1 MNIELIKAWFGQ
13 LQLRRLD
20 WRIRWPLLLLPVLLP
35 ALLLT
40 LLAANQASTKALTAN
55 QQLQQQVQ
63 QQIQQ
68 SLKPEPAPQLIAQR
82 MLEIETQ
89 STALWQWLLKG
100 RNAKSHAAFAES
112 LSGLA
117 SGFLSSGAEVP
128 STQFW
133 ESFSNLLADLE
144 DAVRLGIIST
154 PESKQAIA
162 DIRARYASLRSLS
175 IDTANG
181 SNAVTAPVVQSGALS
196 RINDGLDLL
205 TEQRAAATRLQN
217 RALVLAALSCGLL
230 GLLLWG
236 LWRRISSG
244 ATMLAHAEPNQSQL
258 DAEAQDKNR
267 SEQAAILQLLDEISP
282 LAEGDL
288 RVNATVSEAST
299 GAVADAFNYAV
310 YELRRL
316 VRAVMNSA
324 DLVKTSV
331 TETRNSAQDLAK
343 ASSVQAREIHRSS
356 NYLNVMS
363 DTMAQLSAHAVE
375 SARIADESVKHARN
389 GGSALKSNVEGLVR
403 IRDKAEMTTRLMQR
417 LLTTSETIN
426 ERVNDIQAVAK
437 RTDLLALNT
446 TIKTAAMVSN
456 GAPDNMSVVSDEVA
470 HLAASLGRASR
481 EIASL
486 SDIIYQDATL
496 TLESM
501 ASTNTEL
508 DDGQLKAQQASQCLS
523 EIDRVSNELSGLIG
537 DIASKSLRQAGVV
550 KQLSANMGVINNITR
565 ESALGLHSS
574 AKALDELQLITAQL
588 RDSVSDFKLPEPK
601 VKQANKKSRFWQREK
616 SGAVDHG

>member
-1 MNIELIKAWFGQ
+1 MSIALIKAWFGQ
-13 LQLRRLD
+13 LELRRID
-20 WRIRWPLLLLPVLLP
+20 WRIRWPLFLLPFLLP

-40 LLAANQASTKALTAN
+40 LLAANRASTKALTAN

-68 SLKPEPAPQLIAQR
+68 SLQPASSQSLILQR
-82 MLEIETQ
+82 MQQIETQ
-89 STALWQWLLKG
+89 STALWEWLQKG
-100 RNAKSHAAFAES
+100 RNAQSTAAYAES
-112 LSGLA
+112 MVGLA
-117 SGFLSSGAEVP
+117 SGFQNSGATVP
-128 STQFW
+128 SAQFW

-144 DAVRLGIIST
+144 DAVRNGIITT

-175 IDTANG
+175 IDSANG
-181 SNAVTAPVVQSGALS
+181 TNTAAVISSQTGALS

-205 TEQRAAATRLQN
+205 TAQRAAAARLQN

-230 GLLLWG
+230 GLLLLG
-236 LWRRISSG
+236 LWRAFSAGDSKQIPASS
-244 ATMLAHAEPNQSQL
+244 ESKL
-258 DAEAQDKNR
+258 DVMAQEKNR
-267 SEQAAILQLLDEISP
+267 TEQEAILRLLDEISP
-282 LAEGDL
+282 LADGDL
-288 RVNATVSEAST
+288 RVSATVSEAST

-324 DLVKTSV
+324 DLVKASV
-331 TETRNSAQDLAK
+331 TENRNSVQALAK

-375 SARIADESVKHARN
+375 SARIADESVKQARS
-389 GGSALKSNVEGLVR
+389 GGSALESNVEGLTR

-417 LLTTSETIN
+417 LLQTSETIN
-426 ERVNDIQAVAK
+426 ERVSDIQAVAK

-456 GAPDNMSVVSDEVA
+456 GSPDNMSVVSDEVA

-501 ASTNTEL
+501 ASTTTEL
-508 DDGQLKAQQASQCLS
+508 DDGQLRAQQASQSLN

-550 KQLSANMGVINNITR
+550 KQLSTNMGVINNITR
-565 ESALGLHSS
+565 DSALGLHSS
-574 AKALDELQLITAQL
+574 AKALDELQLITTKL

-601 VKQANKKSRFWQREK
+601 EKKSDRKKTRFWQR
-616 SGAVDHG
+616 DHSDKVHH

>member
-20 WRIRWPLLLLPVLLP
+20 WRIRWPLMLLPFLLP

-40 LLAANQASTKALTAN
+40 LLAANRASTKALTAN

-68 SLKPEPAPQLIAQR
+68 SLKPESAPQLIAQR
-82 MLEIETQ
+82 MQEIETQ

-100 RNAKSHAAFAES
+100 RNATSHAAFAES

-144 DAVRLGIIST
+144 DAVRLGIITT

-181 SNAVTAPVVQSGALS
+181 SNTVSAPRVQSGALS

-205 TEQRAAATRLQN
+205 TAQRAAATRLQN

-236 LWRRISSG
+236 LWRRVSSG
-244 ATMLAHAEPNQSQL
+244 AALVAHTEPNQSQL

-389 GGSALKSNVEGLVR
+389 GGSALKSNVEGLTR

-456 GAPDNMSVVSDEVA
+456 GSPDNMSVVSDEVA

-508 DDGQLKAQQASQCLS
+508 DDGQLKAQQASQCLN
-523 EIDRVSNELSGLIG
+523 EIDRVSNELSGLIS

>member
-1 MNIELIKAWFGQ
+1 VNFELIKAWFGQ
-13 LQLRRLD
+13 LELRRID
-20 WRIRWPLLLLPVLLP
+20 WRIRWPLFLLPFLLP

-40 LLAANQASTKALTAN
+40 LLAANRASTKALLAN

-68 SLKPEPAPQLIAQR
+68 NLQPASAQSLISQR
-82 MLEIETQ
+82 MQQIESQ
-89 STALWQWLLKG
+89 SEVLWGWLQKG
-100 RNAKSHAAFAES
+100 RNAQSTAAYAES
-112 LSGLA
+112 LVGLA
-117 SGFLSSGAEVP
+117 SGFQNSGATVP
-128 STQFW
+128 SAQFW

-144 DAVRLGIIST
+144 DAVRNGIITT

-162 DIRARYASLRSLS
+162 EIRARYASLRSLS
-175 IDTANG
+175 IDSANG
-181 SNAVTAPVVQSGALS
+181 SNTAAVTSSQTGALS

-205 TEQRAAATRLQN
+205 TAQRAAATQLQN

-230 GLLLWG
+230 GLLLLG
-236 LWRRISSG
+236 LWRAFHANGSKQLHASS
-244 ATMLAHAEPNQSQL
+244 QSKL
-258 DAEAQDKNR
+258 DALAQEKNR
-267 SEQAAILQLLDEISP
+267 VEQDAILQLLDEISP

-288 RVNATVSEAST
+288 RVSATVSEAST

-324 DLVKTSV
+324 DLVRTSV
-331 TETRNSAQDLAK
+331 GENRNSVQALAK

-375 SARIADESVKHARN
+375 SARIADESVKQARS
-389 GGSALKSNVEGLVR
+389 GGNALESNVEGLTR

-417 LLTTSETIN
+417 LLQTSETIN

-486 SDIIYQDATL
+486 SDIIFQDATL

-501 ASTNTEL
+501 ASTTAEL
-508 DDGQLKAQQASQCLS
+508 DDGQLRAQQASQSLN

-550 KQLSANMGVINNITR
+550 KQLSTNMGVINNITR
-565 ESALGLHSS
+565 DSALGLHRS
-574 AKALDELQLITAQL
+574 AKALDELQLITTKL
-588 RDSVSDFKLPEPK
+588 RDSVSDFRLPEPK
-601 VKQANKKSRFWQREK
+601 VKKAVSKKTRFWQRDNSDK
-616 SGAVDHG
+616 VHH